1 MNNEIKKVL
10 LRVAYD
16 GTAYHGW
23 QRQQNGITVQ
33 EVLEKSLTEL
43 LREEIRVMGASRT
56 DAGVHALCNIA
67 VFETSTRIP
76 AEKISYA
83 LNQKLPEDI
92 RIVESCEVSPEFDL
106 RSCHT
111 QKTYEYR
118 VVNAAFPNPVKRLY
132 ALYTYFKCDVG
143 LMNEA
148 AQYLIG
154 EHDFR
159 AFCTV
164 GAQVESTVRTVTDIC
179 VSREGEEIILSV
191 SGNGFLYNMVRI
203 MAGTLLEVGYG
214 RIAPAKVAEILKSCD
229 RKNAGPTAP
238 AKGLCLVRLEVE
250 ELSGAMK
257 L

>member
-1 MNNEIKKVL
+1 MNGELKKVL

-33 EVLEKSLTEL
+33 EVLEEKLTEL

-56 DAGVHALCNIA
+56 DAGVHALCNVA
-67 VFETSTRIP
+67 VFDTYARIP
-76 AEKISYA
+76 AQKICYA
-83 LNQKLPEDI
+83 LNQRLPEDI
-92 RIVESCEVSPEFDL
+92 RVVESCEVSSDFDL
-106 RSCHT
+106 RKCHAH
-111 QKTYEYR
+111 KTYEYR
-118 VVNAAFPNPVKRLY
+118 IVNAAFPNPLKRY
-132 ALYTYFKCDVG
+132 YTHFTYFKCDVEQ
-143 LMNEA
+143 MREA

-164 GAQVESTVRTVTDIC
+164 GAQVESTVRTVTDIQ
-179 VSREGEEIILSV
+179 VTKEGEEIVLSV

-203 MAGTLLEVGYG
+203 IAGTLLEVGYG
-214 RIAPAKVAEILKSCD
+214 RMEPERVAEILKSCD

-238 AKGLCLVRLEVE
+238 ACGLCLVRLDIE
-250 ELSGAMK
+250 ELSGARK
-257 L
+257 